1 MKVLSGSCV
10 DVPCTFTHPSSHRPS
25 EIAWYS
31 YSSTQYPLVYSWRT
45 QEIIEPFRGRT
56 QLSGDV
62 NKGTCS
68 LRITD
73 VKPAMNE
80 YHLYPWIDPDHVKHT
95 FYHKTVKLNVQETSP
110 PVQLTVDGNPEE
122 GGTIS
127 ITCSVVHTCPSSP
140 PILTFGG
147 ISGEIQNNQTDLGS
161 GSWRTQSTI
170 SFPARV
176 SDQGREV
183 GCWVQHSGRRSV
195 PSWIDVNVNY
205 APRSVHVSGESSTV
219 VVGGSITLECR
230 SNANPPASSFLW
242 YLQRSG
248 SISSLMFREQSI
260 TITDLQPDQNSF
272 YCTAHSSLGV
282 ANSSSPF
289 IISGEYQPIISS
301 ESSCIIGGRVL
312 WCWCKV
318 QSLPNAT
325 VEWRIEGRP
334 PQFAL
339 SDMEEFSVLQN
350 HTLRGKLS
358 ISKAVL
364 HIGVTCRA
372 SNDHGQQNH
381 TLIIKAPPQ
390 NVSITLQPS
399 RVLEGQSLLLSC
411 YNHAFPAVLSYSWY
425 RDEGSGTVLLRERS
439 ENLYLQVTGRYMGPF
454 RCSAINQIGEGRS
467 DSTLIQVDFAPVIS
481 PNSTC
486 SLDHGVVWCECV
498 VESYPVATVIWT
510 APSVVE
516 SSQAVSVDPYWPLR
530 ATLTGH
536 VRSGQ
541 ARLITCH
548 ATNQH
553 GRVSLQLLLKD
564 PSAMSSSSLVA
575 AGCGAVAVALLT
587 AAVFYWIRKRRRNG
601 SQDNVGVEVVRYRNN
616 QKKADLRTT

>member
-10 DVPCTFTHPSSHRPS
+10 DVPCTFTHPSTHRPS

-73 VKPAMNE
+73 VKPAMNG
-80 YHLYPWIDPDHVKHT
+80 YHLYPWIDPDHAKHT
-95 FYHKTVKLNVQETSP
+95 FYHKTVKLNVQ
-110 PVQLTVDGNPEE
+110 D
-122 GGTIS
+122 
-127 ITCSVVHTCPSSP
+127 
-140 PILTFGG
+140 
-147 ISGEIQNNQTDLGS
+147 
-161 GSWRTQSTI
+161 
-170 SFPARV
+170 
-176 SDQGREV
+176 
-183 GCWVQHSGRRSV
+183 
-195 PSWIDVNVNY
+195 

-312 WCWCKV
+312 WCRCKV

-516 SSQAVSVDPYWPLR
+516 SSQAVSVDPYGPLR
-530 ATLTGH
+530 VTLTGH

-553 GRVSLQLLLKD
+553 GRVSLQLLLKGL
-564 PSAMSSSSLVA
+564 SAFLY
-575 AGCGAVAVALLT
+575 LLHHC
-587 AAVFYWIRKRRRNG
+587 
-601 SQDNVGVEVVRYRNN
+601 
-616 QKKADLRTT
+616 